1 MVVRTSGNTLHNW
14 QILRKTVSGIT
25 FSHSFGLMSLDENV
39 GSMKVSVSEEA
50 PCTIDNPITAASI
63 VEVIGAEAFK
73 QAIENIWNPRYYRK
87 RNGSADSIIELL
99 LMGFI
104 WERTEQGLMYWSSV
118 LNKLILN
125 AHLLKRAT

>member
-39 GSMKVSVSEEA
+39 GSMKVSGSEEA